1 MYHQVVSVARRSF
14 HVGSPTTMLLQRK
27 LTMSK
32 RRLMMK
38 QPHYCKTT
46 TSGPLCVMLMSFVCY
61 MIYRAR
67 YSSDDDRMFR

>member
-1 MYHQVVSVARRSF
+1 MFAKALFAARRGM
-14 HVGSPTTMLLQRK
+14 HGVGPTPVLLQRK

-46 TSGPLCVMLMSFVCY
+46 TSGPLCAMLMTFVCF

-67 YSSDDDRMFR
+67 YESDDDRMFR